1 MKVDIKA
8 TNMELT
14 PSLNTYINEK
24 IGALERFIN
33 IPMMHEDYQGTS
45 PVEAFVE
52 IAKTTKHHKHGNV
65 FKAEINIKVLGE
77 LLRTEANEWDMR
89 IAIDEAKH
97 LMERQLSKFKKEKQT
112 KFKKGAQTLKRLR
125 SISPLAWFRK
135 EK

>member
-24 IGALERFIN
+24 IGALEKFIN

-77 LLRTEANEWDMR
+77 LLRAEANEWDMR

-97 LMERQLSKFKKEKQT
+97 LMERQLSKFKKEKQA

-125 SISPLAWFRK
+125 SISPLAWFKK
-135 EK
+135 ER

>member
-1 MKVDIKA
+1 MKIDIKA

-24 IGALERFIN
+24 VGALEKFVN
-33 IPMMHEDYQGTS
+33 VPMMHEDFQGTS

-52 IAKTTKHHKHGNV
+52 IAKTTKHHKHGEV
-65 FKAEINIKVLGE
+65 FRAEINIKILGE
-77 LLRTEANEWDMR
+77 LLRVEASEWDLR
-89 IAIDEAKH
+89 IAIDEART
-97 LMERQLSKFKKEKQT
+97 LMERQLSKFKEGKKAE
-112 KFKKGAQTLKRLR
+112 FKKGAQTLKRLR

>member
-1 MKVDIKA
+1 MKIDIKA

-24 IGALERFIN
+24 VGALEKFVN
-33 IPMMHEDYQGTS
+33 VPMMHEDFQGTS

-52 IAKTTKHHKHGNV
+52 IAKTTKHHKHGDV
-65 FKAEINIKVLGE
+65 FRAEINIKVLGE
-77 LLRTEANEWDMR
+77 LLRVEASEWDLR
-89 IAIDEAKH
+89 IAIDEAKN
-97 LMERQLSKFKKEKQT
+97 LMERQLSKFKKEKQV

-125 SISPLAWFRK
+125 SISPLAWFKK